1 MDKLTHKIIFILNDI
16 IDLNFE
22 EDKVFKRLS
31 RTDDLINILI
41 ENNIIFNEKTTQI
54 QLIEMAKKRYYERLE
69 HEQYI
74 HSLS

>member
-22 EDKVFKRLS
+22 EEKVSKKLS
-31 RTDDLINILI
+31 RTDDLISILI
-41 ENNIIFNEKTTQI
+41 ENNIIFDEQTTQI
-54 QLIEMAKKRYYERLE
+54 KLIKMAKKRYYERLE